1 MYALVEMWYTDSFR
15 RKHLNISF
23 TAMALAIAVKE
34 VFAGLPKAYK
44 AFFSKSDRSSFLTS
58 VIIDKTAGEDDS
70 ALVVG
75 QSGKR

>member
-1 MYALVEMWYTDSFR
+1 MFALVENGCTDDFR

-44 AFFSKSDRSSFLTS
+44 AFFQKATVFPL
-58 VIIDKTAGEDDS
+58 KT
-70 ALVVG
+70 
-75 QSGKR
+75 